1 MSILIKGMKMPR
13 NCFVCPLS
21 VVVGERL
28 VCEVTRD
35 EVLRWKIDFNC
46 PLIELPPHGRLIDAD
61 ALMQEFDKSQ
71 KSADFHGRGFSDAF
85 YMGNEICAEWWAVE
99 RKVEDAPTIIE
110 ADTPVMFYPQVQG
123 ITPTVILEEER
134 DE

>member
-1 MSILIKGMKMPR
+1 
-13 NCFVCPLS
+13 
-21 VVVGERL
+21 
-28 VCEVTRD
+28 
-35 EVLRWKIDFNC
+35 
-46 PLIELPPHGRLIDAD
+46 
-61 ALMQEFDKSQ
+61 
-71 KSADFHGRGFSDAF
+71 
-85 YMGNEICAEWWAVE
+85 MGNEICAEWWAVE

>member
-1 MSILIKGMKMPR
+1 MSGVLIKGMKMPR

-61 ALMQEFDKSQ
+61 KLKPKMLNEHYKY
-71 KSADFHGRGFSDAF
+71 RLVYDAEEV
-85 YMGNEICAEWWAVE
+85 NA
-99 RKVEDAPTIIE
+99 APTIIE

-123 ITPTVILEEER
+123 ITPTVILEEEG

>member
-61 ALMQEFDKSQ
+61 IAEVIVCDESESGDFNDGILYAADWIASQ
-71 KSADFHGRGFSDAF
+71 
-85 YMGNEICAEWWAVE
+85 
-99 RKVEDAPTIIE
+99 
-110 ADTPVMFYPQVQG
+110 
-123 ITPTVILEEER
+123 PTVIEAEEE
-134 DE
+134 